1 MDGLKQAG
9 AQLYIGHS
17 VANMQRNNGRSLPT
31 AIVISSAIPPDNEE
45 ILHAK
50 SVGLPVFVSLLL
62 SPPPQIFFFCFCRS
76 AMSFFLFIFMW

>member
-17 VANMQRNNGRSLPT
+17 VSNMRKNDGMSLPT
-31 AIVISSAIPPDNEE
+31 AIVISSAVPPDNEE

-50 SVGLPVFVSLLL
+50 SVGLPVFVSLL
-62 SPPPQIFFFCFCRS
+62 F
-76 AMSFFLFIFMW
+76 SFFPFFLSVFFG